1 MASGTR
7 ISIKASRLTK
17 MMEAKKNEE
26 MAADSTAAATAA
38 TAGQAMETNIIPVV
52 AVGSPP
58 PTQITRRKNSQ
69 SSQDIRI
76 FLQAAASGGQVAAS
90 GGQGADVTR
99 TPAKR
104 GREADGTPPADQQA
118 AKKTAQEEGEG
129 MGDVEDKLEAMR
141 QKIVEK
147 AGLSP
152 QQVAMVMEVVT
163 EGIKEILQSY
173 TRETVAAAA
182 KEATKAATEAAR
194 EEASRYREADRCKR
208 SIIMHNAD
216 RWVGNSNNGYGL
228 AENITA
234 QIHRCMAHTVL
245 VLDAFSIGQWVDNK
259 PPSSVFVTFGSVA
272 QKATFFRVLARTI
285 QERKTGWEQLKGISC
300 RDAFPKE
307 YIMESKRLAQK
318 GFALRQNGK
327 AAAFRVVARGAACIP
342 VLEVR
347 AAGAANGA
355 RGRWDIF
362 RTVERPQPV
371 VPQPGTAAAAA
382 VATAATAAT
391 TPPNFNRTGRRDTPR
406 KTGGNEDIVRLP
418 IDDMDFIVEY

>member
-7 ISIKASRLTK
+7 LSIKTSRLTK
-17 MMEAKKNEE
+17 LFEAKKMEKT
-26 MAADSTAAATAA
+26 AADSTAAATAA
-38 TAGQAMETNIIPVV
+38 TAEQVNIIPVEDV

-58 PTQITRRKNSQ
+58 STQVTRRKTSLN
-69 SSQDIRI
+69 SQDIRS
-76 FLQAAASGGQVAAS
+76 FLQSAASGGQVAE
-90 GGQGADVTR
+90 VTR

-104 GREADGTPPADQQA
+104 GREADGTPPADQQVS
-118 AKKTAQEEGEG
+118 KKTAQEEGEG
-129 MGDVEDKLEAMR
+129 MGDVVDKLEAMR
-141 QKIVEK
+141 QKIMEK

-194 EEASRYREADRCKR
+194 EDASKYREADRCKR

-216 RWVGNSNNGYGL
+216 RWVGNVSNGYGL

-245 VLDAFSIGQWVDNK
+245 VLDAFTIGQWVDNK
-259 PPSSVFVTFGSVA
+259 PPCSVFVTFGSVA
-272 QKATFFRVLARTI
+272 QKATFFKVLARTI

-318 GFALRQNGK
+318 GFSLRQNGK
-327 AAAFRVVARGAACIP
+327 AAAFRVVARGPACIP

-347 AAGAANGA
+347 AAGAANGV
-355 RGRWDIF
+355 RGRWEIF
-362 RTVERPQPV
+362 RTTERPQPV
-371 VPQPGTAAAAA
+371 VPQPGTAAAA
-382 VATAATAAT
+382 TAAT
-391 TPPNFNRTGRRDTPR
+391 TPPNFNRTARSDTPR
-406 KTGGNEDIVRLP
+406 KIGGNEDIVRLP
-418 IDDMDFIVEY
+418 MDEMDFYNEEY